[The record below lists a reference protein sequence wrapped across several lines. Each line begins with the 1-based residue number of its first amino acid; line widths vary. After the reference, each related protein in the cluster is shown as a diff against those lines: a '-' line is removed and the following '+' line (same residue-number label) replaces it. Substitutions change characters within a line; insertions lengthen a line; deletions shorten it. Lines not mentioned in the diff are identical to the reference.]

1 MATYYFARQFKTLDG
16 LTLYKYICK
25 IGTVQPDGFI
35 LDPSRK
41 MRGLTSW
48 V

>member
-1 MATYYFARQFKTLDG
+1 LATYYFARQFKTLDG

-25 IGTVQPDGFI
+25 IGTFEPDRFMVASVK
-35 LDPSRK
+35 L
-41 MRGLTSW
+41 